1 MAAGISDY
9 GANLFVDV
17 LTGWASMPA
26 TVYVALCLQQPDSGY
41 DGTVLQ
47 GIEPPTSAAY
57 ARVALDMSTSRWTT
71 AVNGS
76 SATSVAL
83 SWAGASADWG
93 IVNHYALCD
102 DPTAGNLICWGELA
116 SEVRV
121 GVGDTATMPIGY
133 IALGASGPVEAMVL

>member
-1 MAAGISDY
+1 MAAGVSDY
-9 GANLFVDV
+9 GANLFVNV
-17 LTGWASMPA
+17 LTGWATMPG
-26 TVYVALCLQQPDSGY
+26 TVYVALCTQQPDSGY

-57 ARVALDMSTSRWTT
+57 ARVALDMSTSRWAT

-76 SATSVAL
+76 SATLVAL